1 MKTFASLLLVLAA
14 FSSLALAQVQIG
26 QPNESKF
33 GVWLPLQLIPSV
45 TLYNDAA
52 RSNFG
57 FEWEVTPLLYS
68 FGMNDQISP
77 WYSFIVEPTARFV
90 GSVEISLA
98 GQVYTTKLGQS
109 YFSSSGQVMG
119 FIPLSERGEHF
130 TLNLGLAGYRIGE
143 ETRVFKVI
151 GVSSFFGML
160 HFNLKHAASPSTWIG
175 SLEFRI
181 F

>member
-1 MKTFASLLLVLAA
+1 MKPRVFLLLI
-14 FSSLALAQVQIG
+14 SLGSLTPLPAQIQVG

-33 GVWLPLQLIPSV
+33 GVWLPLQLIPSMA
-45 TLYNDAA
+45 LYNDAA
-52 RSNFG
+52 QSNFG

-77 WYSFIVEPTARFV
+77 WYSFIIEPTARFV
-90 GSVEISLA
+90 GSVEVSLA

-109 YFSSSGQVMG
+109 YFSSSGQLMG
-119 FIPLSERGEHF
+119 FIPLAERGEHL
-130 TLNLGLAGYRIGE
+130 TLNIGLAAYRIHND
-143 ETRVFKVI
+143 TRFFKVM
-151 GVSSFFGML
+151 GFSSFFGML
-160 HFNLKHAASPSTWIG
+160 HLNLKHAGNPSTWIG